1 MKNMI
6 NKNVGDD
13 ALGVPLKTN
22 IISNSRD
29 VEGAVPYKNTPE
41 NYLNPKINKFEPYSL
56 NSDITDFE
64 IRLDANE
71 SFSNLPDYIVGDIHE
86 NIKKINF
93 NRYPDPFA
101 ADLIKKYSGY
111 IKISENIDVDVKN
124 IAVGNG
130 SDELLSILINSF
142 LSKGDKILTFTPDFS
157 MYAFYGDIIEANVI
171 KVQKSGADNFKIDFD
186 EIAERI
192 NNENI
197 KLVVFSNPCNPT
209 GQLIQKNILEKFIKS
224 VNIPVILDE
233 VYMSFAGE
241 NADDKKNKSFIYDF
255 LEYQNLIVLKSL
267 SKSIGLA
274 SIRIGFALSNEIFI
288 NMIKTVKSPFNV
300 NSVSQK
306 IAETV
311 LNYPDYLNQRLKEIK
326 ENKKNLQ
333 NNINN
338 LFADKKDFKVFDTE
352 TNFILIETNRAKEI
366 FDFLLQNKILV
377 RNIGNK
383 YLRIT
388 TGNCEENKKLTEC
401 IENYF
406 NICYNDYKS

>member
-1 MKNMI
+1 MI
-6 NKNVGDD
+6 NKN
-13 ALGVPLKTN
+13 
-22 IISNSRD
+22 
-29 VEGAVPYKNTPE
+29 KNKNKNPE

-56 NSDITDFE
+56 NSEIDLNKIE

-71 SFSNLPDYIVGDIHE
+71 SFSNLPDYIVEDIQN

-101 ADLIKKYSGY
+101 VDLIKKYSEY
-111 IKISENIDVDVKN
+111 IKVGENVDVDIKN

-142 LSKGDKILTFTPDFS
+142 LSNGDKILTFTPDFS
-157 MYAFYGDIIEANVI
+157 MYAFYGEIIEADVI
-171 KVQKSGADNFKIDFD
+171 KIQKNGSDDFAIDFD
-186 EIAERI
+186 EIANKI

-209 GQLIQKNILEKFIKS
+209 GQLIQKNILENFIKN

-233 VYMSFAGE
+233 VYMSFA
-241 NADDKKNKSFIYDF
+241 DDKENQSFLYDF
-255 LEYQNLIVLKSL
+255 LEYPNLMILKSL
-267 SKSIGLA
+267 SKAIGLA

-288 NMIKTVKSPFNV
+288 NMIKTIKSPFNV
-300 NSVSQK
+300 NAVSQK

-311 LNYPDYLNQRLKEIK
+311 IGYPNYLNERLKLIK
-326 ENKKNLQ
+326 ENKKDLQ
-333 NNINN
+333 INIKN
-338 LFADKKDFKVFDTE
+338 LFADKKDCKIYDTE
-352 TNFILIETNRAKEI
+352 TNFILIETKKAKNI
-366 FDFLLQNKILV
+366 FDYLLNNKILV

-388 TGNCEENKKLTEC
+388 TGSREENEKLIKCLEV
-401 IENYF
+401 Y
-406 NICYNDYKS
+406 DYE